1 LRHDHVSEKVVPGHK
16 PGSEMNIS
24 EAVLDFRVRP
34 EPDRSRGARDA
45 IVRFARSNGVGDDD
59 LAYFAMAV
67 GEALAN
73 AVEHARAAV
82 PIAVEVRVAPDR
94 ILALVQDNGVG
105 FEARLVAEPKLPELE
120 AERGRGL
127 PIMRRCC
134 DIFAVNSLPGKGT
147 AVVLGRYL
155 RRAHASNAA

>member
-1 LRHDHVSEKVVPGHK
+1 
-16 PGSEMNIS
+16 MNTS

-34 EPDRSRGARDA
+34 EPHRSRGARDA
-45 IVRFARSNGVGDDD
+45 IVDFARSNGVGEDD
-59 LAYFAMAV
+59 LAYFATAV

-73 AVEHARAAV
+73 AVEHARAEV

-94 ILALVQDNGVG
+94 ILALVQDSGVG
-105 FEARLVAEPKLPELE
+105 FEAGVVAEPALPEPD

-134 DIFAVNSLPGKGT
+134 DIFALNSSPGKGT

-155 RRAHASNAA
+155 RRAQTPTAA

>member
-1 LRHDHVSEKVVPGHK
+1 
-16 PGSEMNIS
+16 MNSS

-34 EPDRSRGARDA
+34 EPERSRGARDA
-45 IVRFARSNGVGDDD
+45 IIDFARRNGVAGDD
-59 LAYFAMAV
+59 LAYFATAV

-73 AVEHARAAV
+73 AVEHARAEV
-82 PIAVEVRVAPDR
+82 PIAVEVRVAADR

-105 FEARLVAEPKLPELE
+105 CETGLVADAELPEPD

-134 DIFAVNSLPGKGT
+134 HIFAMNSAPGKGT
-147 AVVLGRYL
+147 AVVLGRYF
-155 RRAHASNAA
+155 RSAENSTAA

>member
-1 LRHDHVSEKVVPGHK
+1 
-16 PGSEMNIS
+16 MNSS

-34 EPDRSRGARDA
+34 EPHRSRGARDA
-45 IVRFARSNGVGDDD
+45 IVDFARSNGVEGDD
-59 LAYFAMAV
+59 LAYFATAV

-73 AVEHARAAV
+73 AVEHARAEV

-94 ILALVQDNGVG
+94 IVALVQDSGVG
-105 FEARLVAEPKLPELE
+105 FQSSLVADAELPEPD

-134 DIFAVNSLPGKGT
+134 HIFAMNSVPGKGT
-147 AVVLGRYL
+147 AVLLGRYF
-155 RRAHASNAA
+155 RNAEKSNAA